1 MKKILTTLLLV
12 FAFASITH
20 AQKFAYVDTEYI
32 LDNIPEY
39 KDAQKKLD
47 ELSKA
52 WQKEIEDK
60 YAEIDKM
67 YQAYQAEQILL
78 TDEMKSKREN
88 DIVEKEKAVKDLQ
101 KQRFGTDGELF
112 KKRQEL
118 IKPLQDKV
126 YNTVKD
132 MADEGHYACIFD
144 KAGTNMLYASSSYDK
159 SDEVLAKMGYKK

>member
-1 MKKILTTLLLV
+1 MRTLFATLLLIV
-12 FAFASITH
+12 ALAGVSQ
-20 AQKFAYVDTEYI
+20 AQKFAYVDTEYM

-39 KDAQKKLD
+39 KEAQKKLD
-47 ELSKA
+47 EISKV

-67 YQAYQAEQILL
+67 YQAFQAEQILL
-78 TDEMKSKREN
+78 TEDMKTKREN
-88 DIVEKEKAVKDLQ
+88 DITDKEKAVKVLQ

-118 IKPLQDKV
+118 IKPIQDKI
-126 YNTVKD
+126 YNTVKEL
-132 MADEGHYACIFD
+132 ADEGAYACIFD
-144 KAGTNMLYASSSYDK
+144 KAGTNMLYTNSKYDK

>member
-1 MKKILTTLLLV
+1 MKTILATLLLV
-12 FAFASITH
+12 FTFAGITQ

-67 YQAYQAEQILL
+67 YQSYQAEQILL
-78 TDEMKSKREN
+78 TDEMKTKREN
-88 DIVEKEKAVKDLQ
+88 DIVEKEKAVKDIQ

-126 YNTVKD
+126 YNTVKEI
-132 MADEGHYACIFD
+132 ADEGSYACMFD
-144 KAGTNMLYASSSYDK
+144 KAGTNMLYANSKYDK